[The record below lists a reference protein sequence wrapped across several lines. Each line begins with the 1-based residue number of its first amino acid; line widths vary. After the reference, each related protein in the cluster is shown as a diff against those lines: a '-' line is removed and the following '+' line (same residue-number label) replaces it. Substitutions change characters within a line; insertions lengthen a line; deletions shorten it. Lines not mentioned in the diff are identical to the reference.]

1 MAPFGETRASS
12 VVYIAYEV
20 TFSGEIEGDGNGTVL
35 SEVINISNDAENS
48 R

>member
-1 MAPFGETRASS
+1 LGKRGLPPSS
-12 VVYIAYEV
+12 TMPMKLRLAE
-20 TFSGEIEGDGNGTVL
+20 EIEGDGNGTVL